1 MPEEKPFFS
10 RLDDMTIRLFEK
22 TAVRKKYPKNSIL
35 LSKGD
40 ESDSLYII
48 CSGKAHVIARDEQG
62 KEIVLSVMGPG
73 EYFGEMAALDGG
85 PRSATIVTKE
95 PSEILVIR
103 GNDFRDSLSS
113 NPDLMFNL
121 VRVLL
126 MRLRIADEKIES
138 LAFMNV
144 YGRVTSFLMQSA
156 EPQGD
161 TWIVREALT
170 HQEIADMVG
179 SSRETVSRAIKE
191 LQKAGHIS
199 IEKKRITIHKEL
211 V

>member
-1 MPEEKPFFS
+1 MPTETAQFS
-10 RLDDMTIRLFEK
+10 RLDDATIRFFEK
-22 TAVRKKYPKNSIL
+22 AAARKKFPKNTIL

-40 ESDSLYII
+40 KSDSIYIL
-48 CSGKAHVIARDEQG
+48 CSGKAKAIARDEQG
-62 KEIVLSVMGPG
+62 KEIVLDVIGPG

-95 PSEILVIR
+95 PTEVLIISKD
-103 GNDFRDSLSS
+103 DFQNSLSS

-126 MRLRIADEKIES
+126 ERLRKADEKIES
-138 LAFMNV
+138 LALMNV
-144 YGRVTSFLMQSA
+144 YGRVASFLMQSA
-156 EPQGD
+156 EPQGAK
-161 TWIVREALT
+161 WVIRESFT

-179 SSRETVSRAIKE
+179 SSRETVSRTMRE
-191 LQKAGHIS
+191 LQDAGDIS
-199 IEKKRITIHKEL
+199 IEKKQTIIHKKL

>member
-10 RLDDMTIRLFEK
+10 RLDDTTIRFFEK
-22 TAVRKKYPKNSIL
+22 TAVRKRYPKNSIL

-40 ESDSLYII
+40 ESDSLYIV

-62 KEIVLSVMGPG
+62 KEIVLSVIGPG

-126 MRLRIADEKIES
+126 MRLRMADEKIES

-144 YGRVTSFLMQSA
+144 CDRVSSFLMQAA